1 MVILVGMCANF
12 VPQMDQG
19 GDIVRTIS
27 AAGGFFWT
35 NPAVRAEL
43 WEITKL
49 KLDCGEL
56 VYF

>member
-12 VPQMDQG
+12 VPQMDQN

-27 AAGGFFWT
+27 AAGGFFWM

-56 VYF
+56 V